1 MSKIYDALQIAYGE
15 RNISETGSTAAPTI
29 PSSALLKI
37 DSTFSITRYYKE
49 AELLGLAQHI
59 ATRLADPKKNVIQFI
74 GTQKGE
80 GTSTLAR
87 EFAMVLAHHSTKPIL
102 LVEADLIHPSQHQ
115 AFGIDP
121 KPPLENLLE
130 GGQSLDGVIAQIEES
145 NLYIG
150 TLSAKVQ
157 SALTGRTKDNGKTM
171 WDGVR
176 NHFSLILIDSSPA
189 RVTPDS
195 LALCDTVDGIIF
207 VVQAEKTRSTVAQ
220 SVKEQILMRGG
231 NVLGLVLT
239 KLKLHIP
246 ERIYK
251 LL

>member
-15 RNISETGSTAAPTI
+15 RHVDENGSTEASTI
-29 PSSALLKI
+29 SSPPLLKI
-37 DSTFSITRYYKE
+37 DSPFSIARYYKDP
-49 AELLGLAQHI
+49 ELLGLAQHI

-87 EFAMVLAHHSTKPIL
+87 EFAMVLAQHSTKPIL
-102 LVEADLIHPSQHQ
+102 LVEADLIQPCQYQ
-115 AFGIDP
+115 AFGVDP
-121 KPPLENLLE
+121 KPPLENHYE
-130 GGQSLDGVIAQIEES
+130 NGKSLDGVISQIEDS

-150 TLSAKVQ
+150 TLSPKVQ
-157 SALTGRTKDNGKTM
+157 SALTGQTESNGKSM
-171 WDGVR
+171 WDGFR
-176 NHFSLILIDSSPA
+176 NQFALIVIDSSPA

-195 LALCDTVDGIIF
+195 LALCGTVDGIIF
-207 VVQAEKTRSTVAQ
+207 VLQAEKTRSTVAR

-231 NVLGLVLT
+231 NILGLVLT
-239 KLKLHIP
+239 KLKFHIP